1 MVKRKERKESDQA
14 QAATSR
20 RAENSPEA
28 LVVGRQS
35 DSKADKNNPKIKL
48 NPGTASEEILG
59 PNSTKSNKPR

>member
-14 QAATSR
+14 QAATSQ

-28 LVVGRQS
+28 LVVGRQ
-35 DSKADKNNPKIKL
+35 DSKADNDNPKIKL
-48 NPGTASEEILG
+48 NPGTESEEILG